1 MDPRSILDTGVGQD
15 PIPTEPLPPGAQQR
29 DRPGVRP
36 GGEPPS
42 MGDMRFP
49 GEDGGKS
56 LAEMAQR
63 DLVATLQLLA
73 DRAQYI
79 TAATGAAIALR
90 DGELMVCR
98 ASAGPSAPEVGAQLQ
113 VNSGLSGESVRTKQT
128 LRCDDAATD
137 TRVNRE
143 SCEALGIAS
152 VVVMPLVRG
161 GEAIGVFE
169 LFSDQAYT
177 FEARDIT
184 ALERMGGMVFTA
196 LEQAVAAQG
205 LSPRV
210 QAGPEHPSAPA
221 GEWAGAEPGNG
232 QAAGD
237 FNQAP
242 NLEAGE
248 GGIAFHRRAPAMTP
262 ASAPPTAEAKPGS
275 AAKGEVEDVVEVATE
290 FETAPPPARGLA
302 VDEDAVPAD
311 SPKELKQA
319 DSPWSQDPKL
329 PVGAEDGVVVGIKSE
344 EQVPPATRSA
354 VSNLRKCE
362 GCGFPVSEGRHLC
375 LDCEKKRVRASEAA
389 ARSAARTAPAARANV
404 AEPNRPAVLA
414 APVREQVPLFL
425 SKHQQEPSWL
435 SSHKYMVGA
444 IVVAGAG
451 IVILLFVR

>member
-137 TRVNRE
+137 RRVNRE

-152 VVVMPLVRG
+152 VVVMPLVQ
-161 GEAIGVFE
+161 GEEVIGVFE
-169 LFSDQAYT
+169 LFSDKANV
-177 FEARDIT
+177 FDARDIT
-184 ALERMGGMVFTA
+184 ALERMGAMVFTA
-196 LEQAVAAQG
+196 LEQAVAAP
-205 LSPRV
+205 SS
-210 QAGPEHPSAPA
+210 GPEVQHSTTPA
-221 GEWAGAEPGNG
+221 EE
-232 QAAGD
+232 AAGD
-237 FNQAP
+237 
-242 NLEAGE
+242 LEARDELRPTSPAGA
-248 GGIAFHRRAPAMTP
+248 GGVAFHMRAPVADP
-262 ASAPPTAEAKPGS
+262 ASHPSSLETRPSP
-275 AAKGEVEDVVEVATE
+275 KGLDSEDVLDVA
-290 FETAPPPARGLA
+290 PVSGPAVMPESAIEDPVLTDS
-302 VDEDAVPAD
+302 DE
-311 SPKELKQA
+311 LT
-319 DSPWSQDPKL
+319 
-329 PVGAEDGVVVGIKSE
+329 I
-344 EQVPPATRSA
+344 QVPPRGATPVEIENQDPQLGAKPEPAATHPARSA
-354 VSNLRKCE
+354 VVNLRKCE
-362 GCGFPVSEGRHLC
+362 G
-375 LDCEKKRVRASEAA
+375 
-389 ARSAARTAPAARANV
+389 
-404 AEPNRPAVLA
+404 
-414 APVREQVPLFL
+414 
-425 SKHQQEPSWL
+425 
-435 SSHKYMVGA
+435 
-444 IVVAGAG
+444 
-451 IVILLFVR
+451 